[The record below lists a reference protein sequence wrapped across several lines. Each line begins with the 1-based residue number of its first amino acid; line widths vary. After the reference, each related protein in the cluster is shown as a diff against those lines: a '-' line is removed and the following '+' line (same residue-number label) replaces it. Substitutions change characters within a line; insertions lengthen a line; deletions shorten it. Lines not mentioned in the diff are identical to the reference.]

1 MTKENI
7 QNFTFRVTK
16 ANKTEMIVILYDIA
30 IVYINDAIDAL
41 KREDKCQFRLEIS
54 RIRDTIRELI
64 ESVDTSMELGM
75 NLLNLYI
82 FCGNE
87 LTKAFI
93 DYDET
98 YLYHVESIFKKLSDA
113 YREASKKDLS
123 GPVMENAEKVY
134 EGYTYN
140 RSLTNETYSAS
151 GNDRGI
157 LA

>member
-1 MTKENI
+1 MTQENI

-30 IVYINDAIDAL
+30 IVYIKDAIEAL
-41 KREDKCQFRLEIS
+41 MRDDKVQYRIEIG
-54 RIRDTIRELI
+54 RVRNTLHELMD
-64 ESVDTSMELGM
+64 SVDTSMELGM
-75 NLLNLYI
+75 NFLNLYI

-93 DYDET
+93 DYDES
-98 YLYHVESIFKKLSDA
+98 YLYHVESIFARLAEA
-113 YREASKKDLS
+113 YREAAKKDMS
-123 GPVMENAEKVY
+123 GPVMENTENVY

-140 RSLTNETYSAS
+140 RSLTNETYAA
-151 GNDRGI
+151 GNNNRGI